1 MAKKIKFESFRYR
14 FLIAAH
20 QLAFQQKKEAYPP
33 WVEFINDLKFF
44 YDKGDVLVKWD
55 SAKPDQ
61 ITTPLKQFK
70 LYLRG
75 DTEEKSLQQHD
86 GGLML
91 TEDPV
96 KLNNDHHFKK
106 IVTQVAMLAGYQK
119 SDSNQS
125 THARRIDNERDFH
138 DAWANSEDIS
148 KINVRAAN
156 EVCTAPEMRYI
167 TKRLGN
173 LKGKR
178 LLDVGCGLGEAS
190 VYFALQGA
198 NVTSSDLSQGMLD
211 ATTRL
216 AKAHGVEVSQHI
228 ASAEDMNLS
237 ADDKFDIIY
246 TGNLLHHVDIE
257 ETISRI
263 LPHLSSDGVFVSW
276 DPLAYNPAINLY
288 RTMAKDVRTPDE
300 HPLRWSDIKLFSKYF
315 NTVETKY
322 FWLTT
327 LIIFILMVFA
337 QRRNPNKERFWKVV
351 VEEGDKWSWL
361 YKPLEKIDSFLL
373 KFFPPLRLL
382 CWNVVIVCK
391 VK

>member
-20 QLAFQQKKEAYPP
+20 KMSFQQTKEFYPP
-33 WVEFINDLKFF
+33 WIDFINDLKFF
-44 YDKGDVLVKWD
+44 YDKGNVLIKWD
-55 SAKPDQ
+55 TAKPDK
-61 ITTPLKQFK
+61 IITPLQQFK

-75 DTEEKSLQQHD
+75 DTEEKSLQQHNE
-86 GGLML
+86 GLMIN
-91 TEDPV
+91 EDPV
-96 KLNNDHHFKK
+96 KLDNDSRFKK

-119 SDSNQS
+119 SDSNKS
-125 THARRIDNERDFH
+125 TNGRRINNERDFH
-138 DAWANSEDIS
+138 DAWASSEDIS
-148 KINVRAAN
+148 KINVRQAN
-156 EVCTAPEMRYI
+156 EVCTAPEMRFI
-167 TKRLGN
+167 TKRLGS

-198 NVTSSDLSQGMLD
+198 DVTSSDLSQGMLD

-216 AKAHGVEVSQHI
+216 AKAHGVEINQHI

-263 LPHLSSDGVFVSW
+263 VPHLSPDGIFVSW
-276 DPLAYNPAINLY
+276 DPIAYNPAINLY
-288 RTMAKDVRTPDE
+288 RAIARDVRTPDE

-315 NTVETKY
+315 NSVETKY

-327 LIIFILMVFA
+327 LVIFILMFFA
-337 QRRNPNKERFWKVV
+337 QRRNPNKERFWKAV
-351 VEEGDKWSWL
+351 VEEGAKWSWL